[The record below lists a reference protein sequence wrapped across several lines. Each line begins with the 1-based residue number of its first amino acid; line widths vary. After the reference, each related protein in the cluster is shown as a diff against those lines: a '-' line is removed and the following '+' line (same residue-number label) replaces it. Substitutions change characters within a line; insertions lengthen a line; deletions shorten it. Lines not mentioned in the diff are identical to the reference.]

1 MPQSEGYVT
10 GEGTPRTVELA
21 AGTEP
26 RLGITVVQAAAG
38 GLILNTPIPVTDN
51 LGSLTVDDGGGVLTV
66 DGAVTIQEP
75 LSVDDNGGSLTVD
88 GTVTANQGT
97 ANATPWTIVDT
108 WAIELQAEENANDSD
123 KTLTVPANTIWQV
136 LWIWVEL
143 VSTATVGTRQVTVQI
158 LDAAADVVMTLKAG
172 ATQAASLTRNYLFA
186 PALADLTA
194 FRDTSF
200 LMTPCPPTL
209 ILPAGYGVHV
219 YDSAAVDA
227 AADDMVV
234 QMMCAVRAA

>member
-51 LGSLTVDDGGGVLTV
+51 LGSLTVDDGG
-66 DGAVTIQEP
+66 AA
-75 LSVDDNGGSLTVD
+75 LSVDDGGGNLSIDDGGNTITVD

-108 WAIELQAEENANDSD
+108 WALSLQAEETANDSD

-143 VSTATVGTRQVTVQI
+143 VSTATVGTRQMTVQI

-172 ATQAASLTRNYLFA
+172 ATQAASLTRNYCFA

-200 LMTPCPPTL
+200 LMTPLPPTV
-209 ILPAGYGVHV
+209 ILPAGYGVRV

-234 QMMCAVRAA
+234 QMMVASRAA